1 MGSSAKV
8 HSNEVGELSREGGGG
23 ETKLSEWWGN
33 WLPGPNRSGW
43 SGEETGAL
51 TPPLVAYWHFFS
63 DPDEGSKKVCTQACI
78 IHRQTHR
85 YTHR

>member
-51 TPPLVAYWHFFS
+51 TPLLVAYWHFFS
-63 DPDEGSKKVCTQACI
+63 DPDEGEQVCI